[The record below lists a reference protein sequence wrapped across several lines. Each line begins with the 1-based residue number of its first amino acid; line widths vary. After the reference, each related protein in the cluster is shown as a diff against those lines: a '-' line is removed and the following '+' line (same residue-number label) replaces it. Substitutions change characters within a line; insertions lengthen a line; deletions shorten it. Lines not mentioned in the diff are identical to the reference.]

1 MMQTTYSEKKGRD
14 SILTVFLYREIL
26 ELLFPRRCPFCH
38 EIVPFEE
45 ERICPECRAFV
56 RRYYRIREP
65 VCRRCG
71 KALGQNER
79 EYCIDCASHRRSFDG
94 GFSVFQY
101 GRRNLPPVKGKK
113 PGYERHS
120 MGESILRFKYHNCR
134 EYADYYIEELLL
146 GYGRAIRRICP
157 DVIIP
162 VPVHPARK
170 RARGYNQAEILAK
183 KLGEALDIEVCTTL
197 LIRIKKTRPQKELND
212 RQRLQNLREA
222 FVLSGPVPRAYQ
234 TILLVDDIYTTGST
248 MEACSRRL
256 KEGGASQVYVV
267 SICSGQVPDYL
278 RRQEETSK
286 DRSAHTI

>member
-1 MMQTTYSEKKGRD
+1 M
-14 SILTVFLYREIL
+14 
-26 ELLFPRRCPFCH
+26 
-38 EIVPFEE
+38 
-45 ERICPECRAFV
+45 
-56 RRYYRIREP
+56 
-65 VCRRCG
+65 
-71 KALGQNER
+71 
-79 EYCIDCASHRRSFDG
+79 DCASHRRSFDG

-146 GYGRAIRRICP
+146 GYRSAIQRICP

-170 RARGYNQAEILAK
+170 RARGYNQAEILAR

-222 FVLSGPVPRAYQ
+222 FVLSGQVPRAYQ

-256 KEGGASQVYVV
+256 KEGGASQVYAV

-278 RRQEETSK
+278 RSPGGF
-286 DRSAHTI
+286 